1 MHRKPLTVSI
11 AYFVCGV
18 IAFGLVILLEVS
30 LRMIFPE
37 IAPKPREIPNQELA
51 YQFNSDY
58 LVSLKPNISNIYITT
73 EEMGSTQILWTTNS
87 HSFRGKELEDKPDV
101 RIIVYGDSNIQA
113 RFSRLEDTFPYRLEQ
128 YLRAYMSKDI
138 EVLNAGIIGFGPDQV
153 LIRFRKDVDTYKP
166 NIVIVN
172 ISAENDFGDIIRN
185 RLFEL
190 DNTGK
195 LVRTVYKT
203 EVDEAFNN
211 VGLKGR
217 SFKDYVLSLI
227 IMRPAVK
234 VIKLVSKEFEARE
247 LIDRIQSFS
256 QDEYSV
262 YQQREPRKFSHFADH
277 YDFDIAIDPDS
288 ESSRVKIKLMEA
300 VLKELKSLAFS
311 KNIELAIVIQPS
323 VIDLT
328 ENFKFSFKHLARYSR
343 YKRSNL
349 TDAVETICR
358 ASGVHFINLFNAFL
372 ENGPEELYFRGGD
385 PHWNNQGQQIAARET
400 ASFILTKI
408 LRDDVVH

>member
-11 AYFVCGV
+11 AYLVCGV
-18 IAFGLVILLEVS
+18 IALGLVILLEVS

-87 HSFRGKELEDKPDV
+87 RSFRGKELEDKPDV

-227 IMRPAVK
+227 IMRPAIK

-256 QDEYSV
+256 QD
-262 YQQREPRKFSHFADH
+262 
-277 YDFDIAIDPDS
+277 
-288 ESSRVKIKLMEA
+288 
-300 VLKELKSLAFS
+300 
-311 KNIELAIVIQPS
+311 
-323 VIDLT
+323 
-328 ENFKFSFKHLARYSR
+328 
-343 YKRSNL
+343 
-349 TDAVETICR
+349 
-358 ASGVHFINLFNAFL
+358 
-372 ENGPEELYFRGGD
+372 
-385 PHWNNQGQQIAARET
+385 
-400 ASFILTKI
+400 
-408 LRDDVVH
+408 